1 MKTIMRNTRPLD
13 VFLRPNVHE
22 YNSMIEI
29 IGMIHSKAMA
39 ILLSDSKGEK
49 NNIEYENCNMMIEN
63 TVDFPLALP
72 FIFTAFQNN
81 SKIMVKKGENSK

>member
-1 MKTIMRNTRPLD
+1 
-13 VFLRPNVHE
+13 
-22 YNSMIEI
+22 MIEI
-29 IGMIHSKAMA
+29 IGMMHSKAMA

-49 NNIEYENCNMMIEN
+49 NNIEYANCNTKMIEN

-72 FIFTAFQNN
+72 FIFTAFQKN